1 MKIAKGLIPLLVLI
15 FAVSMIIG
23 CSHSDKSDVEGVITN
38 ELDLL
43 KNLDS
48 DTAQKYI
55 SYQELFPDAT
65 EKTELSKEVEDVFS
79 LFFEDFDYKI
89 QRIKV
94 AKDKKEAS
102 ANLKLTTID
111 AQALAK
117 DYAVSHLENAILLA
131 TASSSQNTEENSGSL
146 EDRYLILSELL
157 KNNQYKTVETSC
169 SLALSNQGTEKEEEW
184 EIRRTHELEN
194 SLVGGLITYLSDSD
208 LLTPEETLTVY
219 LSTLKT
225 MDLDQMSN
233 YLGLES
239 LLNTS
244 DDAKASIAS
253 ALVEQMHKNFDFKI
267 TSSQIKSYQATVEA
281 EITTFD
287 SNAILTAYQK
297 ELEEYLASP
306 QAVIDGSQKRYNH
319 SLELLL
325 KSIEDNTKTLTH
337 PASFSLTN
345 DGASWK
351 LQDDGQVIGAGIFGT
366 LSSTPVEE
374 ELSPEDNPEEN
385 PDSSGENISEE
396 N

>member
-23 CSHSDKSDVEGVITN
+23 CSHSDKSDVEGVITS

-89 QRIKV
+89 QHIKV

-102 ANLKLTTID
+102 ARLKLTTID

-117 DYAVSHLENAILLA
+117 DYTVSHLENAILLA
-131 TASSSQNTEENSGSL
+131 ADSPSHNTEENSVSL
-146 EDRYLILSELL
+146 EDRYRILSELL
-157 KNNQYKTVETSC
+157 KNNQYKTVETNC
-169 SLALSNQGTEKEEEW
+169 SLTLINRNTEKEEEW

-194 SLVGGLITYLSDSD
+194 SLVGGLISYLSDSD
-208 LLTPEETLTVY
+208 FLTPEETLAVY
-219 LSTLKT
+219 LNTLKT

-244 DDAKASIAS
+244 DNAKASIAC

-267 TSSQIKSYQATVEA
+267 TSSQIKSYQASVEA

-287 SNAILTAYQK
+287 SNAILSAYQK

-325 KSIEDNTKTLTH
+325 KNIENNTKTLTH

-351 LQDDGQVIGAGIFGT
+351 LQDDGQVIGTGIFGN

-374 ELSPEDNPEEN
+374 EISPEE
-385 PDSSGENISEE
+385 ISEE
-396 N
+396 DTDSSDETISE